1 CSNRARCL
9 VTACRLIP
17 RPPQSSLSVWPLFA
31 RSRSRSFRRLESA
44 SALNTLS
51 IVPEKIICNYLVA
64 CQDLLRS
71 LPRRI
76 IFKGVV
82 RAMKLG
88 KEDGLLIVDAQ
99 QDFFPGGSLA
109 VQEGDAILPVLHLWI
124 EKISAAGGRL
134 YATRDWHP
142 RDHISFK
149 TRGGPWPPH
158 CVQDTPGAE
167 LHPRLHLP
175 AHAMILNKGTHPD
188 RDNYSGFEIPEL
200 AQAMR
205 R

>member
-1 CSNRARCL
+1 
-9 VTACRLIP
+9 
-17 RPPQSSLSVWPLFA
+17 
-31 RSRSRSFRRLESA
+31 
-44 SALNTLS
+44 
-51 IVPEKIICNYLVA
+51 
-64 CQDLLRS
+64 
-71 LPRRI
+71 
-76 IFKGVV
+76 
-82 RAMKLG
+82 MKLG

-109 VQEGDAILPVLHLWI
+109 VQEGDAILPVLHRWI
-124 EKISAAGGRL
+124 ERISAAGGRL

-149 TRGGPWPPH
+149 SRGGPWPPH

-205 R
+205 RDGMRRLWIGGLAQDVCVRASVLDALRAGFEVHVLVPATRPVDPEAGRRALEEMERAGAILERET